1 MLSLRSPE
9 RALGQ
14 RRDERPRR
22 WTSYPATDPER
33 PARDHRADEG
43 LSKLRGASPDRG
55 DNMSAMRMAIP
66 AATERM
72 NLPPD
77 HARDWDQPVH
87 SVLRFVLAY
96 SL

>member
-1 MLSLRSPE
+1 
-9 RALGQ
+9 
-14 RRDERPRR
+14 
-22 WTSYPATDPER
+22 
-33 PARDHRADEG
+33 
-43 LSKLRGASPDRG
+43 
-55 DNMSAMRMAIP
+55 MAIP